1 MSVSK
6 SQKRTQ
12 SPEVHLKKEE
22 CSTESERQNA
32 FVKTESEP
40 DAKNNHK
47 RAIKQQ
53 PADKITPQ
61 KKPDKPLLL

>member
-12 SPEVHLKKEE
+12 EELHLKKEE

-32 FVKTESEP
+32 LVKTESEHE
-40 DAKNNHK
+40 KNNHK
-47 RAIKQQ
+47 RAIQQQ
-53 PADKITPQ
+53 PANKITP
-61 KKPDKPLLL
+61 KTKPDKPLLL